1 MFRFSWKYFSWTILL
16 FAIEVC
22 IALFVNDRII
32 RPYIGDL
39 LVVILI
45 YCFVKSFLNISVWAA
60 AISVLIFS
68 YLVEILQ
75 YFEVVKLLGLDHS
88 HSARVIIGTTFNWI
102 DILAYTLGILVVLFV
117 ENRWYLAFKKNALYN

>member
-22 IALFVNDRII
+22 IALFVNDRVI
-32 RPYIGDL
+32 RPHIGDL

-45 YCFVKSFLNISVWAA
+45 YCFVKSFLNISVRTA

-68 YLVEILQ
+68 YLVEVLQ
-75 YFEVVKLLGLDHS
+75 YFEVVKLLGLAHS

-102 DILAYTLGILVVLFV
+102 DIWAYTVGILIVLFV
-117 ENRWYLAFKKNALYN
+117 ENRWYLAFNRKAV

>member
-1 MFRFSWKYFSWTILL
+1 MFRFNWKYFSWTILL

-22 IALFVNDRII
+22 IALFVNDKII
-32 RPYIGDL
+32 RPHIGDL

-68 YLVEILQ
+68 YVVEILQ
-75 YFEVVKLLGLDHS
+75 YFEVVKLLGLAHS

-102 DILAYTLGILVVLFV
+102 DIWAYTAGILIVLFV
-117 ENRWYLAFKKNALYN
+117 ENRWYLAFNRKAV